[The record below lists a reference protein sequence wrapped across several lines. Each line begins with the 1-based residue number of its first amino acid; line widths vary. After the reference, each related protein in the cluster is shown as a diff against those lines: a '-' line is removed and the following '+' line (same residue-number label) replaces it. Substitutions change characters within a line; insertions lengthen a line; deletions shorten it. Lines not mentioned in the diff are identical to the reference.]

1 MFRGSGRD
9 KKHSTSVMNVNL
21 CHEQSGYVNITNI
34 GKIARVSNR
43 HIHARLKSLVVYDTS
58 LKTVL
63 NQIGVAKVALDGKTI
78 RAMKTEVAR
87 LDEQFTMLKNHPKL
101 KHLVHIVRVE
111 SRWVLKECSQSQLL
125 AMLSFDTGAV
135 QFSRVRALTGVAIK
149 CTLLSYDDYIA
160 NIDTYIGNA
169 KDAGCG
175 ITGRSDATAS
185 ARDRAKLA
193 DILQAMGRC
202 RDMHQYKYMDVINT
216 WDVDVLS
223 DDAAT
228 IKNGVKNQKCVDITQ
243 WRSGVNANDIDVL
256 LEDGQSANFGWV
268 IHKRAKLSSRQTN
281 QLKYHSKFMKI
292 LLKTTKP
299 NNSTKIQARNRLGH
313 VIVSCNSAKELYYEQ
328 IYRRFGSSWA
338 DFCSVWKYDEL
349 NLDDWCKIKKL
360 FGRNNE
366 RVFRLIFQ
374 YRGDHIHFHEV
385 FSN

>member
-1 MFRGSGRD
+1 MFRGVKQD
-9 KKHSTSVMNVNL
+9 NKQSTSVMNVNL

-34 GKIARVSNR
+34 GKIDRVAERN
-43 HIHARLKSLVVYDTS
+43 IHARLKALVVYDTS
-58 LKTVL
+58 LKTTL

-78 RAMKTEVAR
+78 RAMKTELGR

-125 AMLSFDTGAV
+125 AMLSFDTGAI
-135 QFSRVRALTGVAIK
+135 QFSRVHALTGVSIK
-149 CTLLSYDDYIA
+149 CIRLSYDDYIA
-160 NIDTYIGNA
+160 NIDDYIGNA

-175 ITGRSDATAS
+175 ITGRSDATAT

-202 RDMHQYKYMDVINT
+202 RDMHQYQYMDSLST
-216 WDVDVLS
+216 WDVAVS
-223 DDAAT
+223 SSDAAT
-228 IKNGVKNQKCVDITQ
+228 IKNGLKNQKCIDITQ

-256 LEDGQSANFGWV
+256 LEDGQSANFEWF

-281 QLKYHSKFMKI
+281 QLKYHSNFMKI

-299 NNSTKIQARNRLGH
+299 NNSAKIQARNRLGH
-313 VIVSCNSAKELYYEQ
+313 VLVSCNSRKDLYEQ
-328 IYRRFGSSWA
+328 IYRRFGPSWA

-349 NLDDWCKIKKL
+349 NLADWCKIKKL
-360 FGRNNE
+360 FGRSNE

-374 YRGDHIHFHEV
+374 YRGEHIHFHEV